1 MSIISRLV
9 PLLAKRKAR
18 LIQEI
23 MNNPIELTEAK
34 LQSILERHAQTAYGK
49 ANQFG
54 SIRTPEQFA
63 ETVPLSDYASM
74 RPYWNQIHEN
84 PQLPIITADPVIWYV
99 QSSGSTGKPKALP
112 ISRAGLSDYTA
123 GSMLFLMSFINAQ
136 EGNNKVFDG
145 TMLTFAAPARIGDI
159 NGVPL
164 GYMTGIAREM
174 IANALLKR
182 IVKPGVEIFNMTEMG
197 EKLWAYAKYA
207 VTENITSL
215 GGITTLV
222 FAFIRRMQ
230 HEYGPSLLEEFRGTK
245 HEARIKEALSDD
257 GTLDLNVLWPNL
269 IMVGATGVDA
279 DPYKPWLKKTL
290 PNATLWDNFAG
301 SEGLYGTTLLK
312 HTDNGI
318 QLLPHINYFEFI
330 PESEIDKEDP
340 KAIPLSDVKK
350 NNRYEL
356 VLTNMMGYTRYRI
369 GDMVTF
375 IDTDPYSVHRIGR
388 RGKSVNLTGEKLSD
402 AHVTEGVA
410 YATKQTGAEIL
421 DYTVYG
427 SIESG
432 QANYVI
438 AAMFNNEVNP
448 IEFARAFDECVGR
461 NNGEFKYVQEFGSL
475 GPTIVKKMD
484 RSYTESLI
492 EHSHIQAKSKPLAT
506 AEEEVAS
513 GSF

>member
-182 IVKPGVEIFNMTEMG
+182 IVKPRVEIFNMTEMG

-330 PESEIDKEDP
+330 PESEIDREDP
-340 KAIPLSDVKK
+340 TIIPLSEVKR
-350 NNRYEL
+350 NHRYEL
-356 VLTNMMGYTRYRI
+356 ILTNTMGYTRYRI

-388 RGKSVNLTGEKLSD
+388 KGKSINLTGEKLSD
-402 AHVTEGVA
+402 AHVTEGVS

-438 AAMFNNEVNP
+438 AAMFNNEVNTN
-448 IEFARAFDECVGR
+448 EFARAFDECVGR

-475 GPTIVKKMD
+475 GPTIVKRME
-484 RSYTESLI
+484 RSYAESLI
-492 EHSHIQAKSKPLAT
+492 EHTHIQAKPRLLT
-506 AEEEVAS
+506 TEEEGVAS

>member
-1 MSIISRLV
+1 M
-9 PLLAKRKAR
+9 LAKRKAR

-23 MNNPIELTEAK
+23 MDKPVELTEAK
-34 LQSILERHAQTAYGK
+34 LLSILERHAQTAYGK
-49 ANQFG
+49 ANHFG
-54 SIRTPEQFA
+54 SIRTTEQFA
-63 ETVPLSDYASM
+63 EAVPLSDYTSM
-74 RPYWNQIHEN
+74 KPYWDQIYEN
-84 PQLPIITADPVIWYV
+84 PQLPIITDDPVIWYV

-112 ISRAGLSDYTA
+112 ISRAGLRDYTA
-123 GSMLFLMSFINAQ
+123 GSMLFLMSFINAK

-145 TMLTFAAPARIGDI
+145 TMLTFAAPARIGEI

-164 GYMTGIAREM
+164 GYMTGISREM

-182 IVKPGVEIFNMTEMG
+182 IVKPGVEIFNMTEMC

-230 HEYGPSLLEEFRGTK
+230 QEYGPSLLDEFRGTK
-245 HEARIKEALSDD
+245 HETRIREALSDD
-257 GTLDLNVLWPNL
+257 GTLDLNVLWPHL

-290 PNATLWDNFAG
+290 PNATLRDNFAG

-330 PESEIDKEDP
+330 PESEIDREDP
-340 KAIPLSDVKK
+340 AVIPLSEVKR
-350 NNRYEL
+350 NHRYEL
-356 VLTNMMGYTRYRI
+356 ILTNMMGYTRYRI

-375 IDTDPYSVHRIGR
+375 IATDPYSVHRIGR
-388 RGKSVNLTGEKLSD
+388 KGKSVNLTGEKLSD
-402 AHVTEGVA
+402 AHVTEGVS

-427 SIESG
+427 SIEEG

-438 AAMFNNEVNP
+438 SAMFNNEVDP
-448 IEFARAFDECVGR
+448 TEFAQAFDECVGR
-461 NNGEFKYVQEFGSL
+461 SNGEFKYVQDFGSL
-475 GPTIVKKMD
+475 GPTIVKKME

-492 EHSHIQAKSKPLAT
+492 QQSHIQAKSRPLSST
-506 AEEEVAS
+506 EEGIA
-513 GSF
+513 